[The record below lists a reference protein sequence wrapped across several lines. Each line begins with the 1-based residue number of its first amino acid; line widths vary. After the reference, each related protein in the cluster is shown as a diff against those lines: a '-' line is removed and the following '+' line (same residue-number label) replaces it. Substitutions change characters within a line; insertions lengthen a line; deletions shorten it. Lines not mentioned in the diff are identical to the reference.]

1 MNVMGLYSG
10 IDMSM
15 VEQIMAAER
24 AKGARFTQQKERYT
38 QSQNAWRDMNTRLDS
53 LYKRLEDLQKPDTF
67 NSKSVKMT
75 GPSNVGVTATSSAA
89 TGHYRVQVQQLAT
102 QTRLVGG
109 KVNIPEGGDIRTALG
124 LPKGEI
130 ILKIGENKTETIAID
145 ETDSLRSIS
154 DKINNSTANSGIRS
168 SIVDNRLILT
178 HTEYGDKSLIVEGS
192 LAQELRLSD
201 YTDEDG
207 LKEIT
212 AERGQAAKFTID
224 GLSITRSSNTI
235 DDVIEGLTFNLTNVH
250 NENDSTVIS
259 VTENL
264 DKAAEALQ
272 RFVEQYNST
281 QSFIRSQ
288 LSVGDPSAEN
298 NQTGTLTGDGTLMRL
313 QSSLR
318 SMMTSSKSHGTSI
331 NGLQDLGVTIDRN
344 GTASFDR
351 TVLDKQVRNNP
362 DEVSRFFSSSERIS
376 ETIEDDEGN
385 RVTNTRTERKGFS
398 QDMRTFVNQYISS
411 SNGIIKSRRDTYDR
425 MIRDVNDRI
434 TRFEERLEMRRDRYI
449 RQFTALDTAMMR
461 AEFQMNFMFSQLGMN
476 RNN

>member
-15 VEQIMAAER
+15 VEQIMEAER
-24 AKGARFTQQKERYT
+24 AKGARFTQQKEKYT

-53 LYKRLEDLQKPDTF
+53 LYKRLDDLQKPDTF

-89 TGHYRVQVQQLAT
+89 TGDYRVQVKQLAT

-109 KVNIPEGGDIRTALG
+109 KVNLPEDGDIRTALG
-124 LPKGEI
+124 LTKGEI
-130 ILKIGENKTETIAID
+130 TLKIGEDKTETIEID

-154 DKINNSTANSGIRS
+154 DKINSKTNESGIRS
-168 SIVDNRLILT
+168 SIVDNRLVLT
-178 HTEYGDKSLIVEGS
+178 STEYGDKSLIVEGS

-212 AERGQAAKFTID
+212 AEKGQEAKFTID
-224 GLSITRSSNTI
+224 GLEITRSSNAVS
-235 DDVIEGLTFNLTNVH
+235 DVIEGLTFNLTNVH
-250 NENDSTVIS
+250 NDNESTVVS
-259 VTENL
+259 VTEDM

-272 RFVEQYNST
+272 KFVEQYNST

-313 QSSLR
+313 QSNLR
-318 SMMTSSKSHGTSI
+318 SMMTSTEAHGTTI
-331 NGLQDLGVTIDRN
+331 RGLQDLGVSVDRN

-351 TVLDKQVRNNP
+351 SKLETQVKNNP
-362 DEVSRFFSSSERIS
+362 NEVKDFFSSSKS
-376 ETIEDDEGN
+376 VTDDEGE
-385 RVTNTRTERKGFS
+385 TSTETKGFS
-398 QDMRTFVNQYISS
+398 RDMRSFVNQYISS
-411 SNGIIKSRRDTYDR
+411 TDGIIKSRRDTYDR

-434 TRFEERLEMRRDRYI
+434 TRFEERLDMRRDRYI

-461 AEFQMNFMFSQLGMN
+461 AESQMDFMFSQLGMN
-476 RNN
+476 QNN

>member
-15 VEQIMAAER
+15 VEQIMEAER
-24 AKGARFTQQKERYT
+24 AKGVRFTQQKEKYT

-53 LYKRLEDLQKPDTF
+53 LYKRLEDLQKPETF
-67 NSKSVKMT
+67 SSKSVKLT
-75 GPSNVGVTATSSAA
+75 GPENISVTASTNAA
-89 TGHYRVQVQQLAT
+89 TGDYRVQVQQLAT
-102 QTRLVGG
+102 QTRISGNRV
-109 KVNIPEGGDIRTALG
+109 ETGGDIRTALNKSG
-124 LPKGEI
+124 NLEI
-130 ILKIGENKTETIAID
+130 NTGGGDSLNIEIVEN
-145 ETDSLRSIS
+145 DSLRSIS
-154 DKINNSTANSGIRS
+154 DKINNSTADSGIRS

-178 HTEYGDKSLIVEGS
+178 HTEYGGKPLEVGGS
-192 LAQELRLSD
+192 LANDLGFDGVTAVIGQE
-201 YTDEDG
+201 
-207 LKEIT
+207 
-212 AERGQAAKFTID
+212 AEFTID

-272 RFVEQYNST
+272 KFVEQSNST

-318 SMMTSSKSHGTSI
+318 SMMTSSESHGTSI
-331 NGLQDLGVTIDRN
+331 RGLQDLGVTIDRN

-351 TVLDKQVRNNP
+351 TVLEKKVKDNP
-362 DEVSRFFSSSERIS
+362 NEVSSFFSSSERNTEPS
-376 ETIEDDEGN
+376 VDEEGN
-385 RVTNTRTERKGFS
+385 PVTNTRTERKGFS
-398 QDMRTFVNQYISS
+398 QDMRSLVNQYISS
-411 SNGIIKSRRDTYDR
+411 TDGIIKSRRDTYDR

-461 AEFQMNFMFSQLGMN
+461 AESQMDFMFSQLGMN
-476 RNN
+476 QNN

>member
-53 LYKRLEDLQKPDTF
+53 LYKRLEDLQKPETF
-67 NSKSVKMT
+67 SSKSVKMT
-75 GPSNVGVTATSSAA
+75 GPENISVTASTNAA
-89 TGHYRVQVQQLAT
+89 TGDYRVQVQQLAT
-102 QTRLVGG
+102 QTRISGNRV
-109 KVNIPEGGDIRTALG
+109 ETGGDIRTALNKSG
-124 LPKGEI
+124 NLEI
-130 ILKIGENKTETIAID
+130 NTGGGDSLNIEID
-145 ETDSLRSIS
+145 ENDSLRSIS
-154 DKINNSTANSGIRS
+154 DKINNSTADSGIRA

-178 HTEYGDKSLIVEGS
+178 HTEYGGKPLEVGGS
-192 LAQELRLSD
+192 LANDLGFDGVTAVIGQE
-201 YTDEDG
+201 
-207 LKEIT
+207 
-212 AERGQAAKFTID
+212 AEFTID

-250 NENDSTVIS
+250 NENESTVIS
-259 VTENL
+259 VTEDM

-272 RFVEQYNST
+272 RFVDQYNST

-318 SMMTSSKSHGTSI
+318 SMMTSSESHGTSI
-331 NGLQDLGVTIDRN
+331 KGLQDLGVTIDRN

-362 DEVSRFFSSSERIS
+362 DEVSRFFSSSGIS
-376 ETIEDDEGN
+376 ENIEDDEGN

-411 SNGIIKSRRDTYDR
+411 SNGIIKSRQDTYDR

-434 TRFEERLEMRRDRYI
+434 TRFEERLEMRRNRYI

-461 AEFQMNFMFSQLGMN
+461 AESQMNFMFSQLGMN
-476 RNN
+476 QNN

>member
-15 VEQIMAAER
+15 VEQIMEAER
-24 AKGARFTQQKERYT
+24 ARGARFTQQKEKYT
-38 QSQNAWRDMNTRLDS
+38 KSQNAWRDMNTRLDS
-53 LYKRLEDLQKPDTF
+53 LYKRLEDLQQPDTF

-109 KVNIPEGGDIRTALG
+109 KVNIPEDGDIRTALG
-124 LPKGEI
+124 LTKGEI
-130 ILKIGENKTETIAID
+130 TLKIGEDKTETIEID

-178 HTEYGDKSLIVEGS
+178 HTEYGEKTLVVGGS
-192 LAQELRLSD
+192 LANDLRF
-201 YTDEDG
+201 DG
-207 LKEIT
+207 VT
-212 AERGQAAKFTID
+212 AVIGQVSKFTID
-224 GLSITRSSNTI
+224 GLSITRYSNTI

-272 RFVEQYNST
+272 KFVDQYNST

-298 NQTGTLTGDGTLMRL
+298 NQTGMLTGDGTLMRL

-331 NGLQDLGVTIDRN
+331 NGLQGLGVTIDRN

-362 DEVSRFFSSSERIS
+362 DEVSRFFSSSERII
-376 ETIEDDEGN
+376 ETIEDDEVN
-385 RVTNTRTERKGFS
+385 LVTNTRTERKGFS

-411 SNGIIKSRRDTYDR
+411 SNGIIKSRRDTFDR

-434 TRFEERLEMRRDRYI
+434 TRFEERLEMRRNRYI

-461 AEFQMNFMFSQLGMN
+461 AESQMNFMFSQLGMN
-476 RNN
+476 QNN